1 MLWQDARA
9 LNLLAN
15 AVLGATLLAVSA
27 AGLWWL
33 SQRPYFTL
41 NNVRVASTEG
51 EALRHVPPT
60 LLRSAVAREVGGNF
74 FAVDLEDVRSVFE
87 TVPWVRHASVR
98 RVWPD
103 GLDVEIEEHRALAIW
118 DDGRLVNSFGE
129 LFAANLAEAEEDAV
143 LPRFSGPEGSALQVT
158 RRYGELRDA
167 VGPLRLEPVSIGLT
181 QRYAWTMRLDDGT
194 TLLLGRDQGM
204 PIERRVARWV
214 DAYPHVVSTLN
225 RRAEVI
231 DLRYPNGFAIRS
243 LAQLEPADQDAT
255 NGKVKKNM
263 DRNEQ

>member
-15 AVLGATLLAVSA
+15 AVLGATLLAVSS

-167 VGPLRLEPVSIGLT
+167 VGPLGLEPESIGLT